1 MASRHGGRS
10 TMKKRS
16 SHRER
21 RSSRSSRSSLILPL
35 TLFGEPASLT
45 GEPTRIGERGPTSD
59 PIPAR
64 LAGEPGRL
72 AGEPDRLT
80 GGPGWAAS
88 KVRRSGP
95 ASACEDWVSAFAQ
108 DQGKAP
114 QKRRDGALVDPSSF
128 GAFPRSP
135 VAPAHREG
143 EQALAGGLLFF
154 TLLQTTDAATPT
166 SADAPPTRRVEVV
179 AEERAVFPAAR
190 ARADS

>member
-1 MASRHGGRS
+1 MASRPGGRS

-80 GGPGWAAS
+80 GGPGLGGI
-88 KVRRSGP
+88 KGETIGP
-95 ASACEDWVSAFAQ
+95 GLRLRGLGVCICAGSRKSTAET
-108 DQGKAP
+108 
-114 QKRRDGALVDPSSF
+114 
-128 GAFPRSP
+128 PRW
-135 VAPAHREG
+135 R
-143 EQALAGGLLFF
+143 
-154 TLLQTTDAATPT
+154 TC
-166 SADAPPTRRVEVV
+166 
-179 AEERAVFPAAR
+179 
-190 ARADS
+190 